1 MRVSALR
8 TTKIDFA
15 ADVRDHRRAYL
26 GGAMKRYF
34 IFGILVS
41 GVLALALLG
50 WALGAVRWTLTGSS
64 RPDASEGLTPA
75 LI

>member
-1 MRVSALR
+1 
-8 TTKIDFA
+8 
-15 ADVRDHRRAYL
+15 
-26 GGAMKRYF
+26 MKRNF

-50 WALGAVRWTLTGSS
+50 WALDAVRWTLTGSS
-64 RPDASEGLTPA
+64 KPDESEGLTPA